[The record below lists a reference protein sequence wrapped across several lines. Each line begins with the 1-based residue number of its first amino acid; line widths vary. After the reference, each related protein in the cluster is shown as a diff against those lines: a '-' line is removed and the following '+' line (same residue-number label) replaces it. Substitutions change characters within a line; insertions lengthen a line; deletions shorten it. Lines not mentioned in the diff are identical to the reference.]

1 MPGNWHGH
9 DSYSQGPPDGQS
21 GRGQK
26 RVGDDLGQAGD
37 RKRVNVASHSQPHP
51 RDNGS
56 RSPDQANETQT
67 WTRRSNR
74 ENGPSRSPPIHPDRL
89 YNMQSNGSENEGYR
103 SRNLTPLSPPQHPP
117 VHPRAK
123 QLSTRESTSV
133 SDEVKKNKTYDNG
146 SFNNRDRDRDSDPP
160 EPVMASHESRRDVTR
175 RESNDH
181 RRARNVS
188 SPIGEPHGGS
198 INPSPSGS
206 RSGNF
211 QSRMFTGPNKQSDHS
226 QPPSRPPSDLNNL
239 TKAFTLYTESV
250 VESSSL
256 LVQRNLVKEKAERQQ
271 NLKDR
276 WSKHYHNFISLA
288 EDHDRVSEKAGSVAE
303 SFDNQLKLTQEA
315 QDVAVRTLMSAM
327 MASSAAANPKMDE
340 LSGLREDVWSLK
352 EGLSDTRYEVSR
364 TKGAAL
370 QQDLEQKLRTM
381 SEYEKKVA
389 ELTVVHNK
397 LQAAV
402 SQHETLLVQV
412 PDIRDRVH
420 KLNASQGYFT
430 ELKDKTKEALEAIKE
445 QKANAKTLNDD
456 LATQKTSIQGLLKD
470 FASKKGD
477 FKQSIKQNFVGQN
490 QKIDAF
496 VKDFVAEKE
505 KLAQSIADQEKKIET
520 VVSQHAN
527 QKERI
532 DSLSIELVGDPDEK
546 ANKHS
551 KGLIDYIAEGREK
564 SDKFENALV
573 VFDKE
578 LESFSEKLGSL
589 ENGMRIVESRA
600 PIQESAS
607 TRVDNTAHNLAPE
620 FVDRISSL
628 EELIKVNNAD
638 SVERISDLE
647 RQAKSVEEQQEMKD
661 DFVAAE
667 VERLDNLLI
676 KQEKA
681 AEALHDDLS
690 ALKAQV
696 SSASVDK
703 PPTPPPQIEIQREPD
718 DSFRLKVE
726 ELENSL
732 RHLKESS
739 TERVDKM
746 EVLVDSQQQ
755 RFDNLSTEHLAKSI
769 IHQMQIL
776 YPPHPAGLQ
785 AKVDQMKNK
794 QSAVDQHILNFVQTI
809 NRLSENVLN
818 HTNRIDHLQGIA
830 FPGLEKKHLD
840 MTKRFGDKI
849 QEMERRILD
858 LDAFAR
864 NQISMDKRFA
874 ESPKPPS
881 DAQAGFERK
890 LGEFKKASVERI
902 ESLDRKHSE
911 LKQNSVNRFADV
923 ERKQAELAKAVS
935 NDQLDWRQHCHNLRT
950 DIEEHSR
957 VLNSVS
963 NGLSTLQLEHA
974 SQMATFENRVKT
986 TQSRLND
993 VEATTTQEIA
1003 SFHGSLSTLKNQV
1016 SLPRPESRAVQD
1028 LDSDAPLAQLNTL
1041 TKSLRNTTGPTAEKQ
1056 ERQEKEEKEERQERQ
1071 PRQRGKR
1078 KKGASPSDLSYSS
1091 DSDLPATRPVRK
1103 SNRGI
1108 HMMEKRI
1115 TRGRSRSGGEH
1126 RS

>member
-1 MPGNWHGH
+1 M
-9 DSYSQGPPDGQS
+9 
-21 GRGQK
+21 
-26 RVGDDLGQAGD
+26 
-37 RKRVNVASHSQPHP
+37 
-51 RDNGS
+51 
-56 RSPDQANETQT
+56 
-67 WTRRSNR
+67 
-74 ENGPSRSPPIHPDRL
+74 
-89 YNMQSNGSENEGYR
+89 
-103 SRNLTPLSPPQHPP
+103 
-117 VHPRAK
+117 
-123 QLSTRESTSV
+123 
-133 SDEVKKNKTYDNG
+133 
-146 SFNNRDRDRDSDPP
+146 
-160 EPVMASHESRRDVTR
+160 
-175 RESNDH
+175 
-181 RRARNVS
+181 
-188 SPIGEPHGGS
+188 
-198 INPSPSGS
+198 
-206 RSGNF
+206 
-211 QSRMFTGPNKQSDHS
+211 
-226 QPPSRPPSDLNNL
+226 
-239 TKAFTLYTESV
+239 
-250 VESSSL
+250 
-256 LVQRNLVKEKAERQQ
+256 QRNLVKEKAERQQ

-303 SFDNQLKLTQEA
+303 SFDTQLKHTQEA
-315 QDVAVRTLMSAM
+315 QDVAVRTLMTAM

-340 LSGLREDVWSLK
+340 LSSLREDVWNLK
-352 EGLSDTRYEVSR
+352 EGLRSNKAELSDTRYEVSR

-397 LQAAV
+397 LQASV

-420 KLNASQGYFT
+420 KLNASQGYFA

-505 KLAQSIADQEKKIET
+505 KLTQSIADQEKKLET

-573 VFDKE
+573 VFDTE
-578 LESFSEKLGSL
+578 LESFSEKLGAL
-589 ENGMRIVESRA
+589 ENGMRMVESRA

-607 TRVDNTAHNLAPE
+607 TRVDNASHNLAPDS
-620 FVDRISSL
+620 VNRISSL
-628 EELIKVNNAD
+628 EELIKANNAN

-681 AEALHDDLS
+681 AEALQEDLS

-696 SSASVDK
+696 SSASADK

-785 AKVDQMKNK
+785 AKFDHIKNK
-794 QSAVDQHILNFVQTI
+794 QAAVDQHILNFVQTI

-840 MTKRFGDKI
+840 MTKRFADKI

-858 LDAFAR
+858 LDGFAR
-864 NQISMDKRFA
+864 NQISMEKRFT

-902 ESLDRKHSE
+902 EGLDRKHNE
-911 LKQNSVNRFADV
+911 LKQNSANL
-923 ERKQAELAKAVS
+923 ERKQAELSNAVS
-935 NDQLDWRQHCHNLRT
+935 NDQLDWRHQCHKLRK
-950 DIEEHSR
+950 DIEEQSH
-957 VLNSVS
+957 LLQSVS
-963 NGLSTLQLEHA
+963 NGVNKLQLEHA

-986 TQSRLND
+986 TQSRLEE
-993 VEATTTQEIA
+993 VEATTTEEIA
-1003 SFHGSLSTLKNQV
+1003 SFHGKFSALTNQV
-1016 SLPRPESRAVQD
+1016 SLPRPESGAVQD
-1028 LDSDAPLAQLNTL
+1028 LDSDAPLAQQNTL
-1041 TKSLRNTTGPTAEKQ
+1041 TKSLRNTTGPTAEKQEKQ

-1071 PRQRGKR
+1071 PRQRAKR

-1108 HMMEKRI
+1108 HMMEKRL